1 MLFKNSKK
9 ISLLTVLIFL
19 TLFGCS
25 RSGPQ
30 LAKDPDRGAKFDVE
44 VISPKNTGKNLRD
57 SANKFAEEQS
67 VLSKLSEEER
77 SSQKRRSNL
86 YGSKN
91 NEGVK
96 ASGGPLKVVDLN
108 LEIKNLETIPIT
120 LKMDEINIRAAL
132 KLFASLVNRNIII
145 GEEVD
150 GTISLDFDNVK
161 WGSAVYAV
169 LDMKNLVMEADYSSK
184 LLRVH
189 TKEKYVQLEKDK
201 IDTTKIRH
209 KNFSSL
215 NDGSDVS
222 IDLSDPN
229 NASQKNSAVFKIY
242 YQTSKD
248 MAAKIKELISKDD
261 PDGEPKIVEDDKNNQ
276 IVVNATERQLSKIE
290 SILDIFDVKKKQI
303 LIEAYI
309 VNAKD
314 TFERKLGAR
323 VGANYVN
330 PSTGSSG
337 NTTEQISGIA
347 GSAAGTTDTSGA
359 GLSASGLALGTT
371 AGSLADFSF
380 SGTSGIGIIGR
391 LGMARLKVE
400 INALEA
406 EGLTET
412 ISNPKIYAMDGEE
425 ANMTQ
430 GQQIAY
436 TVAGGANIASSTQFV
451 NANLNLKVKPKIIG
465 NGKILLEVDLVN
477 DSVAGTTSPPPI
489 DKQNFK
495 SKITIDDKSIAVLG
509 GVYTTTKGQSIAR
522 TPLLGELPVIG
533 NLFKSDKKQD
543 DKTQLLVFIT
553 AIII

>member
-1 MLFKNSKK
+1 MFFLNSKK
-9 ISLLTVLIFL
+9 ISFLVLFIFL

-57 SANKFAEEQS
+57 NSNKFAEDQS
-67 VLSKLSEEER
+67 ALSKLNEEER

-86 YGSKN
+86 YGIKN

-96 ASGGPLKVVDLN
+96 NSGGPLKVIDLN

-150 GTISLDFDNVK
+150 GTISLDLDNVK
-161 WGSAVYAV
+161 WGSAVYTV
-169 LDMKNLVMEADYSSK
+169 LDMKNLVMEVDYSSK

-189 TKEKYVQLEKDK
+189 TNEKYVQLEKDK

-222 IDLSDPN
+222 IDLTDPN

-290 SILDIFDVKKKQI
+290 SILDTFDVKKKQI

-314 TFERKLGAR
+314 TFERRLGAR

-330 PSTGSSG
+330 PSTGSS
-337 NTTEQISGIA
+337 NTTEQISGIV
-347 GSAAGTTDTSGA
+347 GSAAGTTNTSGG
-359 GLSASGLALGTT
+359 GLSASGLALGTS

-400 INALEA
+400 ISALEA
-406 EGLTET
+406 EGITET

-495 SKITIDDKSIAVLG
+495 SKITIDDRSIAVLG
-509 GVYTTTKGQSIAR
+509 GVYTTTKGETIKR
-522 TPLLGELPVIG
+522 TPLLGELPIIG
-533 NLFKSDKKQD
+533 NLFKDNKKQD